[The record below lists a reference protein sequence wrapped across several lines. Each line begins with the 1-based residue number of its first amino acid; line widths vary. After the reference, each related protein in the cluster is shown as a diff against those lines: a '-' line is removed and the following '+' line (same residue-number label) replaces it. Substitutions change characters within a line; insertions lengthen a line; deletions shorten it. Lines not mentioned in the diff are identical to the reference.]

1 MPLSD
6 REVLYQLSHRQSMAG
21 VSYCKDCGYSNPI
34 GMSHCE
40 VCGADIT
47 GAPRSNPVNAYSL
60 RAKPM
65 AVFDIDMTLLNNEQ
79 RYKDAKRAG
88 IIDKDG
94 KPKRKTRFETLA
106 KPSSVPKSSSLTQPD

>member
-40 VCGADIT
+40 VCGADTT

-88 IIDKDG
+88 IIDIRWQASARLDLKL
-94 KPKRKTRFETLA
+94 LA
-106 KPSSVPKSSSLTQPD
+106 KPSSVPKSFSLTLG